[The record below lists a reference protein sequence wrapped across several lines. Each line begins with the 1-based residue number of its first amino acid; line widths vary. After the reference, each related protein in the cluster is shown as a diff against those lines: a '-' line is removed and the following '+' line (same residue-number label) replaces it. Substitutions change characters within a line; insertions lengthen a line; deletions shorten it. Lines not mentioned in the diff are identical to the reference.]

1 MAIEVWREM
10 FCYKISSE
18 LTEVKLQI
26 LRQNKEEI
34 WACAYQIDSII
45 NIYEILL
52 EMSQKLSVGQLK
64 YCIQTPQ
71 LLTSLY
77 SEWMKISDSA
87 YEEMKEYLCSLLVE
101 EKEESA

>member
-18 LTEVKLQI
+18 LTEIKLQI
-26 LRQNKEEI
+26 LRQSKEEI

-45 NIYEILL
+45 NIYEIML

-64 YCIQTPQ
+64 YGIQTPQ
-71 LLTSLY
+71 LLMLLY
-77 SEWMKISDSA
+77 SEWLKIEDSA
-87 YEEMKEYLCSLLVE
+87 YEEMKDYLCSLFQADR
-101 EKEESA
+101 KEVA

>member
-18 LTEVKLQI
+18 LTEIKLQI
-26 LRQNKEEI
+26 LRQSKEEI

-52 EMSQKLSVGQLK
+52 EMSQKLSVRQLK

-71 LLTSLY
+71 LLTLLY
-77 SEWMKISDSA
+77 AEWMKISDSA
-87 YEEMKEYLCSLLVE
+87 YKEMENYLWSLF
-101 EKEESA
+101 KEERKEIA